1 MHLEALRLYNFRNF
15 KELDINLDAGINIFY
30 GDNAQGKTNLLES
43 IFFLAG
49 LKPLTNVSDADLI
62 KYDMSAGYV
71 RGVFDT
77 RTGSVE
83 REVAVYSDKKKIIKE
98 GGIVKNKRSELS
110 NSVSTVFF
118 SPDDLSLVKGEP
130 SGRRRFIDSVIYHT
144 RPFYYKYLNGYYR
157 VLSHR
162 NTLLKSLKKNI
173 SNAGSLDPWDEQLS
187 EFGTQLIRERIKFLE
202 KISSISVDFFSEFT
216 SGVSRLSIK
225 YVCCI
230 DCSQPYK
237 IKQLFLK
244 SLKERR
250 NADIMRTYT
259 TVGPHRDDII
269 FEIDGK
275 DARFF
280 GSQGQ
285 QRLLV
290 LCLKFAQRHI
300 IHVESGEYPILLL
313 DDVMSELD
321 STRRSLIL
329 ENEHH
334 QVFITTTD
342 IKFIPDNILKKSVVY
357 HVVNGELR

>member
-1 MHLEALRLYNFRNF
+1 MLLKALRLYNFRNF
-15 KELDINLDAGINIFY
+15 KELDTNFDAGINIFY

-43 IFFLAG
+43 VFFLAG
-49 LKPLTNVSDADLI
+49 LRPLTNVPDADLI
-62 KYDMSAGYV
+62 KHDTSAGYV
-71 RGVFDT
+71 RGIFNT
-77 RTGSVE
+77 RSRSVE
-83 REVAVYSDKKKIIKE
+83 REVAVYSDKRKIIKE
-98 GGIVKNKRSELS
+98 EGIVKNKRSELS
-110 NSVSTVFF
+110 NNIATVFF
-118 SPDDLSLVKGEP
+118 SPDDLSLIKGEP
-130 SGRRRFIDSVIYHT
+130 SGRRRFIDSVIYHA

-162 NTLLKSLKKNI
+162 NTLLKSLKKNA
-173 SNAGSLDPWDEQLS
+173 SNTVSLDPWDEQLS
-187 EFGTQLIRERIKFLE
+187 EFGTQLIKERIKFIE
-202 KISSISVDFFSEFT
+202 KISAISVDFFSEFT
-216 SGVSRLSIK
+216 GGVSRLSLK
-225 YVCCI
+225 YACSI
-230 DCSQPYK
+230 DCSRPDK

-244 SLKERR
+244 SLKEHR
-250 NADIMRTYT
+250 NTDIIRTYT

-269 FEIDGK
+269 FEIDGR

-285 QRLLV
+285 QRLMV

-300 IHVESGEYPILLL
+300 IHIESGEYPILLL

-329 ENEHH
+329 KNESH

-342 IKFIPDNILKKSVVY
+342 IKFIPDNILKKSAVY